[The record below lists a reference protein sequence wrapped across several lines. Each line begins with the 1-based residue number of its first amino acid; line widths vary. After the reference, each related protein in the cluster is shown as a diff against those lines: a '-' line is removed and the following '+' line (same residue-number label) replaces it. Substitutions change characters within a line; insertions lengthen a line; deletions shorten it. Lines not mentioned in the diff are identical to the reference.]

1 MTTHSILPCTIFI
14 AHSTSHIITYL
25 SPSNVTIVVNSEDIF
40 SPESSSSSVNCSTVK
55 VLNRSIVTNFMMS
68 IILLLIVVEFDVIV
82 PSFESVYN
90 FSGNFI
96 WFREQIPVNVLSTVW
111 NSVTTF
117 IKNNIVV
124 VCEAVKEASQTDV
137 TTGEV

>member
-1 MTTHSILPCTIFI
+1 
-14 AHSTSHIITYL
+14 
-25 SPSNVTIVVNSEDIF
+25 
-40 SPESSSSSVNCSTVK
+40 
-55 VLNRSIVTNFMMS
+55 MMS
-68 IILLLIVVEFDVIV
+68 IILLIIVVEFEVIV

-90 FSGNFI
+90 ISGNFI

-137 TTGEV
+137 TTGET